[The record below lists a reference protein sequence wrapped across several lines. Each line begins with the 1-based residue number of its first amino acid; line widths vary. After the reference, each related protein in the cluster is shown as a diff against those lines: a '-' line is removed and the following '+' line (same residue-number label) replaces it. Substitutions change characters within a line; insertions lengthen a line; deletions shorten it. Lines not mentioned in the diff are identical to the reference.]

1 MTETKTPDFKLASR
15 PQRLTA
21 FLIDIVF
28 INILAY
34 VANLIL
40 DLVGGNGVSAEAL
53 SSDFTNSL
61 TYTMITILYFPVFT
75 ALWAATPGKK
85 ILKIKVVLANGENLT
100 TGKVILRETIGRWVS
115 SFTFGFVWIF
125 FNKSNKNVWDFIAG
139 TVVVKNPA

>member
-1 MTETKTPDFKLASR
+1 MTETKTPEFKLASR
-15 PQRLTA
+15 PQRLAA
-21 FLIDIVF
+21 FLIDIAF
-28 INILAY
+28 INTLAY
-34 VANLIL
+34 LTNLFL
-40 DLVGGNGVSAEAL
+40 DLVSGNGVSAEAL
-53 SSDFTNSL
+53 STDFNNSL

-75 ALWAATPGKK
+75 ALLAATPGKK

-139 TVVVKNPA
+139 TVVVQNPA